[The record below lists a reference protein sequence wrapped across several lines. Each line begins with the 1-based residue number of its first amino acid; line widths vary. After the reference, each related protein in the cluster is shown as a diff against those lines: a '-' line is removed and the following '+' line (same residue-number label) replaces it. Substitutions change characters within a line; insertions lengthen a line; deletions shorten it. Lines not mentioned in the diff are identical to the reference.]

1 MARIFNDGTERNDKR
16 TKEGEFPGKPSM
28 IQKVNNEQYGKIR
41 VNLVELLSIL
51 YVSDRGAKGTITAY
65 FPGLTFQNLLSS

>member
-28 IQKVNNEQYGKIR
+28 IQKVNNE
-41 VNLVELLSIL
+41 
-51 YVSDRGAKGTITAY
+51 
-65 FPGLTFQNLLSS
+65 